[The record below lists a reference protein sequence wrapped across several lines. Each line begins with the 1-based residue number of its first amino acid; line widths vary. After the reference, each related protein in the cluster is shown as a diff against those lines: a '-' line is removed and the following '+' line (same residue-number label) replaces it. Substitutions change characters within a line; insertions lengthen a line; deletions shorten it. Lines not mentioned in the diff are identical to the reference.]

1 MAVEQAE
8 QQRPK
13 KSWRFYFTSSMGIVF
28 TVLLVA
34 AAIYF
39 RDELQHVQGYGYAG
53 VFFIGILCGISIIP
67 APTLLAVF
75 TLSSVLNPVFVGL
88 IAGFGGAIGGITVY
102 MTGASAETIWSKIRS
117 NTRTPQPE
125 TSQRYDAVEQIESR
139 VWSKG
144 EVLYNRLLKWVGG
157 KGGAAVL
164 FISSAMIIS
173 PYYFAG
179 LAAGSLRMG
188 LLKFFLISW
197 AGKTIRYLTV
207 AFAGYWGLRSLLH
220 WIGS

>member
-1 MAVEQAE
+1 MTVGEAE
-8 QQRPK
+8 QDRPK
-13 KSWRFYFTSSMGIVF
+13 KSWYFYFVSSVGILV

-34 AAIYF
+34 AGIYF
-39 RDELQHVQGYGYAG
+39 RNELQYVQGYGYAG
-53 VFFIGILCGISIIP
+53 IFIIGVLCGISIIP

-75 TLSSVLNPVFVGL
+75 TLSSVLNPIFVGL
-88 IAGFGGAIGGITVY
+88 IAGFGAAIGGITVY
-102 MTGASAETIWSKIRS
+102 LTGASAGTIWSKLRS
-117 NTRTPQPE
+117 NPQTTQHQGSP
-125 TSQRYDAVEQIESR
+125 RYDAVEQIETR
-139 VWSKG
+139 FWSKG

-157 KGGAAVL
+157 KGGALVL

-197 AGKTIRYLTV
+197 AGKTVRYLTV
-207 AFAGYWGLRSLLH
+207 AFAGYWGLRSLLQ